1 MLRKYKITYVGALS
15 LRTVKIEATSK
26 YDAKQ
31 KFYRQHPYAEIVK
44 VEVVEQSETAR
55 GCKKT
60 TECCFSPSV
69 TDPKG
74 DVE

>member
-1 MLRKYKITYVGALS
+1 MLVIAILLFAVLSAL
-15 LRTVKIEATSK
+15 
-26 YDAKQ
+26 D
-31 KFYRQHPYAEIVK
+31 
-44 VEVVEQSETAR
+44 EVVEQSETAR

-74 DVE
+74 DVWG